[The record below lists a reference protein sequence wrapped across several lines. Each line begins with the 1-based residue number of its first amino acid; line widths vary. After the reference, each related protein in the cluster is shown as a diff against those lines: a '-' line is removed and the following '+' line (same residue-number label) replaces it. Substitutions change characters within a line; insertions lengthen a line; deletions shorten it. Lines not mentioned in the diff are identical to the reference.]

1 MPEIDFC
8 LFDLSKIFI
17 FFPRENKELRQRVL
31 EYEKKAQVDMEEN
44 RWKLF
49 NEFGYGCQYIE
60 DRYLSSAKV
69 KISFS
74 ALENNSKELFSNN
87 KSQLRA
93 EI

>member
-31 EYEKKAQVDMEEN
+31 EYEKKAQADMEEN

-49 NEFGYGCQYIE
+49 NEFGYGC
-60 DRYLSSAKV
+60 
-69 KISFS
+69 
-74 ALENNSKELFSNN
+74 
-87 KSQLRA
+87 
-93 EI
+93 